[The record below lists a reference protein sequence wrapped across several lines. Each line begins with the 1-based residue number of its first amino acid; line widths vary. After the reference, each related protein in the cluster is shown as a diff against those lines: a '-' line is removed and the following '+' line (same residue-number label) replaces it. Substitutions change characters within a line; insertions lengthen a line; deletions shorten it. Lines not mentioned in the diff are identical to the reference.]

1 MCQFITG
8 FIASGSDGRTMP
20 SREGFETWFDYE
32 LLLLGIAI
40 LAATLYVATRVVLGI
55 LRNGS
60 IDPVELLGPLVGL
73 CVLVI
78 LASVWWVGTKR

>member
-1 MCQFITG
+1 
-8 FIASGSDGRTMP
+8 MP

-40 LAATLYVATRVVLGI
+40 LAATLYFAGRVVLGV
-55 LRNGS
+55 LRDAS
-60 IDPVELLGPLVGL
+60 IDAVELLLPLAGL

-78 LASVWWVGTKR
+78 IASVWWAGTQR